1 MGFVMGYNAED
12 NILRVTLEGHLTD
25 AVMLD
30 AYEAA
35 TKYVASHGPCRAI
48 ADVSRV
54 TKVEVSSHALRQLAG
69 STPAIPVGYTRVFV
83 APRDSMYGMVR
94 MFQILTE
101 LTRPDLHVVRT
112 IDEAYYLLR
121 VESPEFR
128 PIS

>member
-1 MGFVMGYNAED
+1 MGFVMEYSAEN

-25 AVMLD
+25 AVMLE
-30 AYEAA
+30 AYGAA
-35 TKYVASHGPCRAI
+35 ARYVASNGPCRAI

-54 TKVEVSSHALRQLAG
+54 TKVEVSSHVIRQLAG
-69 STPAIPVGYTRVFV
+69 STPAIPVGYIRVFV

-112 IDEAYYLLR
+112 MNEAYHLLR

-128 PIS
+128 PVS

>member
-1 MGFVMGYNAED
+1 MGFVMEYNAEN

-25 AVMLD
+25 AVMLE
-30 AYEAA
+30 AYEEAA
-35 TKYVASHGPCRAI
+35 GYVASHRPCRAI

-54 TKVEVSSHALRQLAG
+54 TKFEVSSHAIRKLAG
-69 STPAIPVGYTRVFV
+69 SPPAIPVGYMRVFV

-101 LTRPDLHVVRT
+101 LTRPDLHVVRSM
-112 IDEAYYLLR
+112 DEAYHLLR

-128 PIS
+128 PVS